1 MFQLACSFSILIDNV
16 FLITGFNTFTC
27 QCMSWWFSLWCLLW
41 FIIHIASCMFLL
53 CSIKNFTQLHA
64 VIVQESY
71 GNNCCDAKSNM
82 KTYLALYFLN
92 TCSWSWKYKAVQRFV
107 AFSQDFLMYLK
118 VTYAQQGW
126 IYFMKN
132 TEIMKQNYEKNRIMK
147 QYYNLK

>member
-1 MFQLACSFSILIDNV
+1 VINIYQSLSGQDLSPEMFQLACSFSILIDNV

-82 KTYLALYFLN
+82 KIQS
-92 TCSWSWKYKAVQRFV
+92 CSKVCGLFSRFFNV
-107 AFSQDFLMYLK
+107 FESHICSARM
-118 VTYAQQGW
+118 
-126 IYFMKN
+126 
-132 TEIMKQNYEKNRIMK
+132 
-147 QYYNLK
+147 